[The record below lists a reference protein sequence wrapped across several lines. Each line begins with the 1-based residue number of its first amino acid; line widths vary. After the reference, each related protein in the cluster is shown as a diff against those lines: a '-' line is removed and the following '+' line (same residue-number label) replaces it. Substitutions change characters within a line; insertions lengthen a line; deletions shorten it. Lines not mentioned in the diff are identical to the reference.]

1 MPAPALWAAGSDGR
15 IACQVN
21 GTRYEAVAAPSEITS
36 TGKFTVEQIE
46 QVGTTAIAMQEA
58 TGRAVSETVAEFSS
72 WPMIRSG
79 VAAAQ

>member
-1 MPAPALWAAGSDGR
+1 M
-15 IACQVN
+15 N
-21 GTRYEAVAAPSEITS
+21 GTRYEAVAALSEIA

-58 TGRAVSETVAEFSS
+58 TGKAVSETVAEFSS